1 MWEKEQ
7 ERMRELHRIL
17 KEASEAYYAKDE
29 EIISNFD
36 NYLEDIEIKKGDMD
50 DVFLNVTGRDM
61 KDHE

>member
-29 EIISNFD
+29 EIISNFEYD
-36 NYLEDIEIKKGDMD
+36 KLYDELAGLEEK
-50 DVFLNVTGRDM
+50 TGIVLAGSRR
-61 KDHE
+61 